1 MLRFAS
7 FRTAVSVAAILILA
21 LTALGIIGAAWWG
34 WTFALP
40 TRDHVVVINVVV
52 ALAAYILVALSVAVA
67 LFAYLAATGR
77 PDLHAVIQFNF
88 SYRNEPVFE
97 ASDESSPDGN
107 IKLRQYKQLDGT
119 VSIEN
124 RTSYAARN
132 PGVRIEL
139 SGIGGFRTQPGW
151 ASVAFAST
159 VGLIA
164 IQWDGGADLL
174 IHGKWPRPLPRLD
187 FSDAYAFK
195 HIEPELIVTVV
206 ADGFM
211 PRVQRIP
218 IRVLNEQE
226 YDAYTEERSRHY
238 LEGDKELSSD
248 RSSLKRLFRR

>member
-7 FRTAVSVAAILILA
+7 FRTAVSAAAILVLA
-21 LTALGIIGAAWWG
+21 LTVFGIIGAAWWG

-40 TRDHVVVINVVV
+40 IRDHVAVINVIV
-52 ALAAYILVALSVAVA
+52 ALAAYILVGLGVAVA
-67 LFAYLAATGR
+67 LLAYLAATGR

-88 SYRNEPVFE
+88 SYPNEPVFE
-97 ASDESSPDGN
+97 ASNESSSDGT
-107 IKLRQYKQLDGT
+107 IKLAQFKQLDGT
-119 VSIEN
+119 VYIEN
-124 RTSYAARN
+124 RSSYAARN
-132 PGVRIEL
+132 PGMRIEL
-139 SGIGGFRTQPGW
+139 SSVGGFNEQPGW
-151 ASVAFAST
+151 ASVTYAST

-211 PRVQRIP
+211 PRVQHIP
-218 IRVLNEQE
+218 IRVLNKQEYNDYTEVRSQQFVKEQE
-226 YDAYTEERSRHY
+226 QA
-238 LEGDKELSSD
+238 SD
-248 RSSLKRLFRR
+248 RSRLSRLFRR

>member
-7 FRTAVSVAAILILA
+7 FRTVVSAAAILILA
-21 LTALGIIGAAWWG
+21 LTAFGIIGAAWWG

-40 TRDHVVVINVVV
+40 TRDHVAVINVVV

-88 SYRNEPVFE
+88 SYPNEPVFE
-97 ASDESSPDGN
+97 ASDESFPDGT
-107 IKLRQYKQLDGT
+107 IKLKQYKQLDGT
-119 VSIEN
+119 VYIEN
-124 RTSYAARN
+124 RSSYSARN

-139 SGIGGFRTQPGW
+139 SGIGGLNEQPGW
-151 ASVAFAST
+151 ASVTYAST
-159 VGLIA
+159 VGLTA

-187 FSDAYAFK
+187 FSDAYVFK
-195 HIEPELIVTVV
+195 HVEPALNVTVA
-206 ADGFM
+206 ADGFK

-218 IRVLNEQE
+218 IRVFNEQE
-226 YDAYTEERSRHY
+226 YAAYTEARYQRFV
-238 LEGDKELSSD
+238 KEQEQASD
-248 RSSLKRLFRR
+248 RS